1 MVSHCVRYFADS
13 PVSLKTIGTA
23 LKSIDPQFKI
33 DGGELTRATELL
45 GEIEINSVG
54 SDLFHEELAMWTH
67 ALQRVANPAA
77 GQTAARLQ
85 GVQSIVMLTV
95 MNGERD
101 PGVTWDLLTPLWTV
115 LPSISNGLT
124 QVDGQGFY
132 AGSQLIVQM

>member
-1 MVSHCVRYFADS
+1 MRYFADS
-13 PVSLKTIGTA
+13 PVNLKTIGTA
-23 LKSIDPQFKI
+23 LKAVDPQFKI
-33 DGGELTRATELL
+33 DGGELTRGAEML

-54 SDLFHEELAMWTH
+54 SDLFHEELAMWTNT
-67 ALQRVANPAA
+67 LQRLATPAA

-95 MNGERD
+95 MNGQRD
-101 PGVTWDLLTPLWTV
+101 PAVTWDLLTPLWTV

-132 AGSQLIVQM
+132 AGSQLIVQV